1 MILRR
6 REHILFSESDPA
18 FKPAIIYRMNT
29 ELLSIMHK
37 SIDEINQ
44 RIRDGSV
51 RVATAEEM
59 PDLVDELGTDGALK
73 EVDVVT
79 TGTFG
84 AMCSSGVFL
93 NFGHSEIPIRME
105 KMYLNDVEAHAGL
118 AAVDCYLGATAESET
133 RHADYGGAHVIED
146 FISGKTVEL
155 RATGHGTDCYP
166 RRSIINEFTLDELNQ
181 AVMVNPR
188 NSYQCYDAATNMGN
202 RAIKTYM
209 GCLLPGH
216 RNVTYSGAGCLSP
229 LPNDPNFEAIG
240 SGTPIFLG
248 GANGIIIGEGTQS
261 SPAAGFSTLM
271 TCGNLKEMSPEF
283 IRAATMTGYGVTM
296 YVGVGVPIP
305 LLNEEM
311 VKHTAVR
318 DEDLVTEIVDYGTP
332 FRDRPTIKKVTYAE
346 LKSGSVE
353 IDGEEIRTSPLSSYR
368 KAREVAGELKKRI
381 EAGTF
386 LMAAATRPIDNKKR
400 NKPMAE
406 KGNTVHVS
414 DRMVKKFVTITDDQ
428 SVKEAATLLLKGETN
443 HLPVID
449 RENRLKGIVTTY
461 DVSKAF
467 ANDCQDTTVAEIM
480 VRNVYTTTPD
490 ASIDVAARI
499 LQQNNIGA
507 LVVVDSDHHVKGL
520 LNSYD
525 LGDLVI
531 RRGRR

>member
-1 MILRR
+1 M
-6 REHILFSESDPA
+6 E
-18 FKPAIIYRMNT
+18 
-29 ELLSIMHK
+29 K
-37 SIDEINQ
+37 SINEINE

-51 RVATAEEM
+51 RTVTAEEM
-59 PDLVDELGTDGALK
+59 PDIVDELGVAGALR

-93 NFGHSEIPIRME
+93 NFGHAEIPIRME

-146 FISGKTVEL
+146 FISGKTIEL
-155 RATGHGTDCYP
+155 RATGKGTDCYP
-166 RRSIINEFTLDELNQ
+166 RRSITNEFTLDELNQ

-188 NSYQCYDAATNMGN
+188 NSYQCYSAATNMGH
-202 RAIKTYM
+202 RAVRTYM

-216 RNVTYSGAGCLSP
+216 RNVTFSGAGALSP
-229 LPNDPNFEAIG
+229 LPNDPHFAVIG

-248 GANGIIIGEGTQS
+248 GANGIIVGEGTQS
-261 SPAAGFSTLM
+261 SPGVGYGTLM
-271 TCGNLKEMSPEF
+271 TSGNMKDMSPDF

-305 LLNEEM
+305 VLNEDI
-311 VKHTAVR
+311 VRNTAVR
-318 DEDLVTEIVDYGTP
+318 DEDLMTDIVDYGTP
-332 FRDRPTIKKVTYAE
+332 FRNRPTIRTVSYAE

-368 KAREVAGELKKRI
+368 KAREVANELKARI
-381 EAGTF
+381 EKGTF
-386 LMAAATRPIDNKKR
+386 LMGAATRPIDSRKI

-406 KGNTVHVS
+406 KGYMVHVN
-414 DRMVKKFVTITDDQ
+414 DLMVRKFVTITGEET
-428 SVKEAATLLLKGETN
+428 VKEAAKRLLTGETN

-449 RENRLKGIVTTY
+449 AQNRLIGIVTTY
-461 DVSKAF
+461 DVSRAF
-467 ANDCQDTTVAEIM
+467 AIDAQDSMVSDIM
-480 VRNVYTTTPD
+480 VKNVFTITPD
-490 ASIDVAARI
+490 APIDLAAHS

-507 LVVVDSDHHVKGL
+507 LVVVDAERHVKGL

-525 LGDLVI
+525 LGDLVV
-531 RRGRR
+531 RRGKI